1 MRKESDTPNRTKA
14 PISDHSFGA
23 SYSKHAEEDY
33 DSIEVT
39 IRDVLSMADS
49 YRHSGCTE
57 AHWVSVVVNPLLSL
71 VRRLRRYQKEGSKIA
86 VVDL

>member
-1 MRKESDTPNRTKA
+1 MRKESDTPNKTKA
-14 PISDHSFGA
+14 PIPDHCFGA
-23 SYSKHAEEDY
+23 SYSKYAEEDY
-33 DSIEVT
+33 NPMEVT
-39 IRDVLSMADS
+39 IRDVLSMADK

-57 AHWVSVVVNPLLSL
+57 AHWVSVVVNPLMSL